1 MLDDA
6 RLGWRKLRQEPS
18 FTAIAVLTLAI
29 GIGATSAVFSLVQGV
44 LLTPLPYLEPDRL
57 VLVQRARA
65 DGQAGPPQRWSA
77 AQWMEW
83 PRQSKAFEALAGYA
97 WAFNFLVSDEGS
109 ESLEGMFVSKDFFK
123 ALGLK
128 PLLGRTF
135 QDSETAFPPGQV
147 IILGYDLWQRKFG
160 GDPTIVGRTVRI
172 SRQQTPPTVIGIMP
186 PGIRF
191 LPSPTTAQEPNY
203 NVNAQVD
210 FWMPL
215 APNPERLK
223 VPIWDVVGRLRAGAT
238 LDQAGS
244 ELRVLTSRQAQADKD
259 FEGITAQVQA
269 LTIDFNRDAGRIL
282 LPLFGAAALVLLIAC
297 GNVAALLLV
306 RGLQRQDE
314 YAIRTALG
322 VRRWVLF
329 RQVSIESL
337 LIALLGSAVGA
348 ALAIGII
355 RIFKLIGGP
364 AIPRL
369 DAVTAVWPVL
379 ASGLG
384 LAIVGALIAGFL
396 PAFRASRLDAM
407 QVIKSAGP
415 KASAG
420 RSDRRLLRA
429 VTIGQTALTL
439 ALLVGAGLLLR
450 TTSNL
455 SRVESGYDVEHV
467 LTMTVTA
474 VQGDW
479 NNFHTLALQ
488 RVSTLSGVTRAAF
501 AWGVPLTGNNWPG
514 RIEIEGQPP
523 VMRPSDAVS
532 LPVRS
537 VTPGY
542 FDILGIRIAEGRD
555 FRSSDANKA
564 DRVAVVNRAF
574 ADRYFPGTSAIG
586 KKLWQNGRQQRAT
599 EIVGVI
605 ANSRTDDL
613 TRAPEPELY
622 LSLWQAGAFSKDL
635 VVRTAADPRT
645 LMTSIQKE
653 LRSVDPT
660 VSIENVRTLEQV
672 RDNSVAT
679 RTFAMQ
685 LLVGFS
691 IVASVLT
698 LVGVYGVLSLSVA
711 SRRREIAVRSAVGA
725 QQRDI
730 RRLVFADAFRLIAAG
745 VVAGIAAA
753 VVLSRGL
760 TSFLFEVEPTDAPTL
775 IGVGMLFATVA
786 LLACWMPTRRA
797 ASVDPLE
804 ALRSE

>member
-1 MLDDA
+1 MREDV
-6 RLGWRKLRQEPS
+6 RFGWRKLRQEPS
-18 FTAIAVLTLAI
+18 FTAIAVLTLAL
-29 GIGATSAVFSLVQGV
+29 GIGTTSAVFSLVQGV
-44 LLTPLPYLEPDRL
+44 LLTPPPYRDPERL

-77 AQWMEW
+77 AQCKEW
-83 PRQSKAFEALAGYA
+83 QGDSKSFEAMAGYA
-97 WAFNFLVSDEGS
+97 WSFNFLVSDEGS
-109 ESLEGMFVSKDFFK
+109 ESLEGMFVSRDFFQV
-123 ALGLK
+123 LGLT

-135 QDSETAFPPGQV
+135 SESETTFPAGQV
-147 IILGYDLWQRKFG
+147 IILGYDVWQRKFG
-160 GDPTIVGRTVRI
+160 GDPKIIGTPIRL
-172 SRQQTPPTVIGIMP
+172 SRRETPPTVIGVMP
-186 PGIRF
+186 RGVRF

-210 FWMPL
+210 FWMPV
-215 APNPERLK
+215 APNPERIK
-223 VPIWDVVGRLRAGAT
+223 QPNWDVVGRLRGST
-238 LDQAGS
+238 TIDQARA
-244 ELRVLTSRQAQADKD
+244 ELTVLTARQARADKD
-259 FEGITAQVQA
+259 FDGITAQAQP
-269 LTIDFNRDAGRIL
+269 LTDDFNRDAGRIL

-314 YAIRTALG
+314 YAICTALG
-322 VRRWVLF
+322 VRRLALF

-337 LIALLGSAVGA
+337 LIALLGSALGA
-348 ALAIGII
+348 GLAFGII
-355 RIFKLIGGP
+355 KVFKLIAGP

-384 LAIVGALIAGFL
+384 LAIVGALVAGFL

-415 KASAG
+415 KSSAG
-420 RSDRRLLRA
+420 RSERRLLRA

-455 SRVESGYDVEHV
+455 SRVQSGYSIDQI

-479 NNFHTLALQ
+479 NNFHTLALE
-488 RVSTLSGVTRAAF
+488 RVSSLSGVQGAAF

-514 RIEIEGQPP
+514 RVEIEGQPP
-523 VMRPSDAVS
+523 IARPSDAVA

-542 FDILGIRIAEGRD
+542 FDLLRIPITEGRD
-555 FRSSDANKA
+555 FRATDANKA
-564 DRVAVVNRAF
+564 PRVAIVNRAL
-574 ADRYFPGTSAIG
+574 ADRYFPGTSALG
-586 KKLWQNGRQQRAT
+586 KKLWQGNRQQPPM
-599 EIVGVI
+599 EIVGVV

-613 TRAPEPELY
+613 TRTPELELY

-635 VVRTAADPRT
+635 VVRTTADPRL
-645 LMTSIQKE
+645 LMTAIQKE

-660 VSIENVRTLEQV
+660 VAIENVRTLEEV
-672 RDNSVAT
+672 RDDSVAT
-679 RTFAMQ
+679 RRFAMQ

-698 LVGVYGVLSLSVA
+698 LVGIYGVLSLSVA

-725 QQRDI
+725 QGRDI
-730 RRLVFADAFRLIAAG
+730 RNLVFADAFRLIAGG
-745 VVAGIAAA
+745 VVAGIVAAI
-753 VVLSRGL
+753 VLSRGL
-760 TSFLFEVEPTDAPTL
+760 TSFLFEVEATDPPTL
-775 IGVGMLFATVA
+775 IGVGLLFASVA
-786 LLACWMPTRRA
+786 LLACWIPTRRA
-797 ASVDPLE
+797 ARIDPLE

>member
-223 VPIWDVVGRLRAGAT
+223 VPIWDVVGRLSAGAT

-337 LIALLGSAVGA
+337 
-348 ALAIGII
+348 
-355 RIFKLIGGP
+355 
-364 AIPRL
+364 
-369 DAVTAVWPVL
+369 
-379 ASGLG
+379 
-384 LAIVGALIAGFL
+384 
-396 PAFRASRLDAM
+396 
-407 QVIKSAGP
+407 
-415 KASAG
+415 
-420 RSDRRLLRA
+420 
-429 VTIGQTALTL
+429 
-439 ALLVGAGLLLR
+439 
-450 TTSNL
+450 
-455 SRVESGYDVEHV
+455 
-467 LTMTVTA
+467 
-474 VQGDW
+474 
-479 NNFHTLALQ
+479 
-488 RVSTLSGVTRAAF
+488 
-501 AWGVPLTGNNWPG
+501 
-514 RIEIEGQPP
+514 
-523 VMRPSDAVS
+523 
-532 LPVRS
+532 
-537 VTPGY
+537 
-542 FDILGIRIAEGRD
+542 
-555 FRSSDANKA
+555 
-564 DRVAVVNRAF
+564 
-574 ADRYFPGTSAIG
+574 
-586 KKLWQNGRQQRAT
+586 
-599 EIVGVI
+599 
-605 ANSRTDDL
+605 
-613 TRAPEPELY
+613 
-622 LSLWQAGAFSKDL
+622 
-635 VVRTAADPRT
+635 
-645 LMTSIQKE
+645 
-653 LRSVDPT
+653 
-660 VSIENVRTLEQV
+660 
-672 RDNSVAT
+672 
-679 RTFAMQ
+679 
-685 LLVGFS
+685 
-691 IVASVLT
+691 
-698 LVGVYGVLSLSVA
+698 
-711 SRRREIAVRSAVGA
+711 
-725 QQRDI
+725 
-730 RRLVFADAFRLIAAG
+730 
-745 VVAGIAAA
+745 
-753 VVLSRGL
+753 
-760 TSFLFEVEPTDAPTL
+760 
-775 IGVGMLFATVA
+775 
-786 LLACWMPTRRA
+786 
-797 ASVDPLE
+797 
-804 ALRSE
+804 

>member
-1 MLDDA
+1 MFDDI
-6 RLGWRKLRQEPS
+6 RYGWRKLRKDPS
-18 FTAIAVLTLAI
+18 FTAIAVLTLAL
-29 GIGATSAVFSLVQGV
+29 GIGATAAVFGLVQGV
-44 LLTPLPYLEPDRL
+44 LLTRLPFQDPEQL
-57 VLVQRARA
+57 VLVQRART
-65 DGQAGPPQRWSA
+65 DGQTGPPQRWSA
-77 AQWMEW
+77 PQWMEW
-83 PRQSKAFEALAGYA
+83 RRDSKTFEALAGYL
-97 WAFNFLVSDEGS
+97 WSFNFIVSDEGS
-109 ESLEGMFVSKDFFK
+109 ESLEGMFVSEDFFK
-123 ALGLK
+123 VLGLK

-135 QDSETAFPPGQV
+135 QNSETTFPAGDV
-147 IILGYDLWQRKFG
+147 IILGYDIWQRKFK
-160 GDPTIVGRTVRI
+160 GDPKIVGSQIRI
-172 SRQQTPPTVIGIMP
+172 SRRQTPPTVIGVMP

-203 NVNAQVD
+203 NVNATVD
-210 FWMPL
+210 FWMPFAL
-215 APNPERLK
+215 NPERVK
-223 VPIWDVVGRLRAGAT
+223 APVWDVVGRLRTGAT
-238 LDQAGS
+238 LDDAGS
-244 ELRVLTSRQAQADKD
+244 ELRVLTSRQSKADKD
-259 FEGITAQVQA
+259 FDGITAQVQA
-269 LTIDFNRDAGRIL
+269 LTENFNQDAGRIL

-322 VRRWVLF
+322 VKRLALF

-337 LIALLGSAVGA
+337 LIAVLGSAFGA
-348 ALAIGII
+348 ALAVGII
-355 RIFKLIGGP
+355 KVFKMIGAL

-369 DAVTAVWPVL
+369 DAVNAGWPVL
-379 ASGLG
+379 AAGLG
-384 LAIVGALIAGFL
+384 LAILGALVAGFL
-396 PAFRASRLDAM
+396 PALRASRLDAM

-415 KASAG
+415 KSSAG
-420 RSDRRLLRA
+420 RGDRRLLRV
-429 VTIGQTALTL
+429 VTVGQIALTL

-455 SRVESGYDVEHV
+455 SQVSSGYSVDRI

-479 NNFHTLALQ
+479 NNFHTRSLE
-488 RVSTLSGVTRAAF
+488 RVSALAGVQRAAF

-514 RIEIEGQPP
+514 RVEIEGQPP
-523 VMRPSDAVS
+523 VVRPSDAVA

-542 FDILGIRIAEGRD
+542 FDILGMPIADGRD
-555 FRSSDANKA
+555 FRHSDANKA
-564 DRVAVVNRAF
+564 ARVAIVNRAF

-586 KKLWQNGRQQRAT
+586 KKLWQNGRQQPPT
-599 EIVGVI
+599 EIVGVV
-605 ANSRTDDL
+605 ADSRTNDL

-635 VVRTAADPRT
+635 VVRTASEPRA
-645 LMTSIQKE
+645 LMAAIQKE

-660 VSIENVRTLEQV
+660 VAIENVRTLEQV

-685 LLVGFS
+685 LLVGFAM
-691 IVASVLT
+691 VASVLT

-725 QQRDI
+725 SGRDI
-730 RRLVFADAFRLIAAG
+730 RNLVFADASQLIG
-745 VVAGIAAA
+745 VGVLAGILAA

-760 TSFLFEVEPTDAPTL
+760 TSFLFEVEPTDALTL
-775 IGVGMLFATVA
+775 IGVGLLFAGVA

-797 ASVDPLE
+797 SRIDPLE
-804 ALRSE
+804 ALRIE

>member
-1 MLDDA
+1 MLDDV
-6 RLGWRKLRQEPS
+6 RYGWRKLRKDPS
-18 FTAIAVLTLAI
+18 FTVVAVLTLAL
-29 GIGATSAVFSLVQGV
+29 GIGATSAVFGLVQGV
-44 LLTPLPYLEPDRL
+44 LLTPLPYQDPARL
-57 VLVQRARA
+57 VLVQRART
-65 DGQAGPPQRWSA
+65 DGQAGPPQRWPGP
-77 AQWMEW
+77 QWMEW
-83 PRQSKAFEALAGYA
+83 QNDSKAFEGLAGYL
-97 WAFNFLVSDEGS
+97 WSFNFIVSDEGS

-123 ALGLK
+123 VLGLK

-135 QDSETAFPPGQV
+135 QDSETAFPAGNV
-147 IILGYDLWQRKFG
+147 IIVGYDVWQRKFK
-160 GDPTIVGRTVRI
+160 GDPKIVGSQVRI
-172 SRQQTPPTVIGIMP
+172 SRRQTPPTVIGVMP

-203 NVNAQVD
+203 NVNATVD
-210 FWMPL
+210 FWMPFAL
-215 APNPERLK
+215 NPERVK
-223 VPIWDVVGRLRAGAT
+223 APVWDVVGRLRTAAT
-238 LDQAGS
+238 LDEARS
-244 ELRVLTSRQAQADKD
+244 ELRVLTSRQAKADKD
-259 FEGITAQVQA
+259 FDGITAQVQA
-269 LTIDFNRDAGRIL
+269 LTENFNQDGRRIL

-322 VRRWVLF
+322 VKRLALF

-337 LIALLGSAVGA
+337 LIAVLGSALGA
-348 ALAIGII
+348 ALAVGII
-355 RIFKLIGGP
+355 RVFKLIGGL

-369 DAVTAVWPVL
+369 DAVDAGWPVL
-379 ASGLG
+379 ASGLA
-384 LAIVGALIAGFL
+384 LAIVGALVAGFL
-396 PAFRASRLDAM
+396 PALRASRLDAM

-415 KASAG
+415 KSSAG
-420 RSDRRLLRA
+420 RSDRRLLRV
-429 VTIGQTALTL
+429 VTVGQIALTL
-439 ALLVGAGLLLR
+439 ALLVGAGLLIR

-455 SRVESGYDVEHV
+455 SQVSSGYSVDRI

-479 NNFHTLALQ
+479 NNFHTLSLE
-488 RVSTLSGVTRAAF
+488 RVSALAGVQRAAF

-514 RIEIEGQPP
+514 RVEIEGQPP
-523 VMRPSDAVS
+523 IVRPNDAVA

-542 FDILGIRIAEGRD
+542 FDILGMQIADGRD
-555 FRSSDANKA
+555 FRNSDANKA
-564 DRVAVVNRAF
+564 ARVAIVNRAF
-574 ADRYFPGTSAIG
+574 ADRYFSGTSAIG
-586 KKLWQNGRQQRAT
+586 KKLWQNGRQQPPI
-599 EIVGVI
+599 EIVGVVTD
-605 ANSRTDDL
+605 SRTDDL

-635 VVRTAADPRT
+635 IVRTASEPRA
-645 LMTSIQKE
+645 LMAAIQKE

-660 VSIENVRTLEQV
+660 VAIENVRTLEQV

-725 QQRDI
+725 TGRDI
-730 RRLVFADAFRLIAAG
+730 RNLVFADASRLIGGG
-745 VVAGIAAA
+745 VLAGILAA

-760 TSFLFEVEPTDAPTL
+760 TSFLFEVEPTDAATL
-775 IGVGMLFATVA
+775 VGVGLLFATVA

-797 ASVDPLE
+797 SRIDPLE
-804 ALRSE
+804 ALRIE